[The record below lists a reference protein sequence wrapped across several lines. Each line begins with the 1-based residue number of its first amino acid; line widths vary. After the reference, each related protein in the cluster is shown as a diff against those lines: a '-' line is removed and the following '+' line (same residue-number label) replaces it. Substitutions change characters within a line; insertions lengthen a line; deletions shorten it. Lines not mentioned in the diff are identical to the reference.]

1 MAESREQ
8 LENRMDELAREY
20 AEAHDYALKLS

>member
-8 LENRMDELAREY
+8 IERRIDELAREY
-20 AEAHDYALKLS
+20 ATGISVLLKIF